1 MLLFGCLLAFTAA
14 FAPRLVLILAWIFG
28 RRWDLV
34 WQGNVILPLLGILF
48 LPYTTVMY
56 ILVWSPAGL
65 SGFDWVW
72 LGLGVLLDI
81 MKWSQIVRNREGIP
95 GLQSNAQPTATA
107 AAVSATAVDTASASE
122 PVQQEVSTSPPAA
135 EATGEESAQDELD
148 RLAELRDEGV
158 ITDEEYQAKKEQ
170 LEG

>member
-1 MLLFGCLLAFTAA
+1 MLLLGCLLAFTAA

-81 MKWSQIVRNREGIP
+81 MKWSQIARNREGIP
-95 GLQSNAQPTATA
+95 GYQSSVQPATATA
-107 AAVSATAVDTASASE
+107 TVGAASASE
-122 PVQQEVSTSPPAA
+122 PIQQATPPSQPDEETTTQEPVQN
-135 EATGEESAQDELD
+135 ELD
-148 RLAELRDEGV
+148 KLAELRDQGV
-158 ITDEEYQAKKEQ
+158 ITEEEYQAKKEQ